1 MPLNPSSDNLSRFS
15 HNSSRFNSRTAD
27 SSISSSEVRTNTA
40 SSIDRIRHTAGNGM
54 SQTAGDGLQHS
65 AGEGKYESGMER
77 LRRTGTEAI
86 AARAASAAQS
96 GTGLHGD
103 NGSHDGR
110 GRKKRSAGRIIL
122 MAAAG
127 IFAFS
132 LVANVTMSLMGI
144 YINVSPS
151 LPYGFYKVEYRD
163 GIDYGLFGFSGVED
177 ADLGNL
183 IDPKGVSR
191 EQELR
196 FARRTIYAG
205 SVSGPAP
212 SPGTEDAFGTAA
224 GVLTREVSSEEPVT
238 DSGLPA
244 VPSTVKARTLEVKRG
259 ELVLACLE
267 TRMARFGYERGYLTA
282 GKCPGGIAPVG
293 KYVAA
298 VTGDKIDYN
307 CQGVL
312 VNDRL
317 ISNTASVKRD
327 GAGRP
332 MPLYAEPG
340 SYFTLEEDEVMLLNE
355 KVFSY
360 DSRYFGPVR
369 SYFIIARLRPLL
381 TF

>member
-1 MPLNPSSDNLSRFS
+1 
-15 HNSSRFNSRTAD
+15 
-27 SSISSSEVRTNTA
+27 
-40 SSIDRIRHTAGNGM
+40 
-54 SQTAGDGLQHS
+54 
-65 AGEGKYESGMER
+65 
-77 LRRTGTEAI
+77 
-86 AARAASAAQS
+86 
-96 GTGLHGD
+96 
-103 NGSHDGR
+103 
-110 GRKKRSAGRIIL
+110 

-151 LPYGFYKVEYRD
+151 LPYGFYRVEYRD

-212 SPGTEDAFGTAA
+212 APGTEDAFGTAA
-224 GVLTREVSSEEPVT
+224 GVITREVSSEEPVT

-244 VPSTVKARTLEVKRG
+244 LPSTVKARTLEVKRG

-267 TRMARFGYERGYLTA
+267 TRMARFGYERGYITA

-298 VTGDKIDYN
+298 VSGDKIDYN

-317 ISNTASVKRD
+317 ISNTASVRRD

-355 KVFSY
+355 QVSSY

-369 SYFIIARLRPLL
+369 SYFIIARLSPLL